1 MVQMKVGT
9 FHNRP
14 CVRAVWPSMY
24 DTRPNWIP
32 VLGPVHSDAEVL
44 NFEPKHLHV
53 DYRFLR
59 KRHRKD
65 SFHNRIDLVFASVIT
80 ILEPVGADGAQVK
93 IEDLPDDRY
102 PLESYWRT
110 MRRRFQ
116 GPYPPYPPGW
126 KIPWS
131 KELHEAYRD
140 ETLKDGL
147 ICPHRGAPLEGLEP
161 DPDGC
166 VTCPLHGLRW
176 SLESGELR
184 PPPPAGTEN

>member
-14 CVRAVWPSMY
+14 CVRAIWPSLY
-24 DTRPNWIP
+24 YARPDWIP

-59 KRHRKD
+59 KRQRKD
-65 SFHNRIDLVFASVIT
+65 SFLNRIDLVFASVIT

-131 KELHEAYRD
+131 EELHEAYRD

-147 ICPHRGAPLEGLEP
+147 ICPHRGAPL
-161 DPDGC
+161 
-166 VTCPLHGLRW
+166 
-176 SLESGELR
+176 
-184 PPPPAGTEN
+184 